1 MLLCVISNP
10 HFYHHPFI
18 LCIRPQTLCVPFFYP
33 LPILSRLKLWEL
45 KSAYVCLIFRDSNQ
59 FCDSKLLSHFFI
71 VTLYVTTVKQG
82 VQRVWHTLSF
92 ALCDGNDSRIF
103 TVTTVTLYIW
113 IISEEWLRRN
123 QPSFKQPEKIVL
135 YILRTLRWYL

>member
-33 LPILSRLKLWEL
+33 LPILSRLKLWGL

-103 TVTTVTLYIW
+103 TVTTVTLW
-113 IISEEWLRRN
+113 IIMQN
-123 QPSFKQPEKIVL
+123 YFSFYSCSFILKINSVL
-135 YILRTLRWYL
+135 FQSITVLN

>member
-59 FCDSKLLSHFFI
+59 FCGSKLLSHFFI

-103 TVTTVTLYIW
+103 TVTTVTLW
-113 IISEEWLRRN
+113 IIMQN
-123 QPSFKQPEKIVL
+123 YFSFYSCSFILKINSVL
-135 YILRTLRWYL
+135 FQSITVLN